1 VRALAA
7 LLVCLP
13 LAAAPGTLKV
23 RVGQSTIEMPL
34 EEYVAAVLAGESSSF
49 QSDEAL
55 KAMAVAARSYG
66 LHFRGRHASEGF
78 DLCATTH
85 CQRVEP
91 GAVTPRLAAAA
102 EQTAGEVLW
111 YEGKPAYTC
120 YSRNCG
126 GVTEDASVVWS
137 DLAAPYLRS
146 HPDPYCTRQG
156 STSWEW
162 RGAAGEIAAALERA
176 QLKAPAGMTRI
187 TIARRTASGRA
198 RVLLLGGTGEP
209 VAVAASSFRF
219 AVGRTLGWNTLR
231 SDRYEVSE
239 AGARLTFRG
248 AGEGHGVGLCQRGAD
263 QMGREGMGY
272 HDILA
277 FYFPGTAPGMTGRGL
292 AWVRTGGEAVALFST
307 QPEQDRAVLA
317 IAERQLKDIAGETRF
332 AMRPASRDGWRHTRR
347 GDEWNCSRQACCA
360 ARGCWSRRSG
370 TSCCTWW
377 WKDRRRRGYR
387 CGFARESWGIWSG
400 GMAAG
405 RTCRRATCGRPRMR
419 LGHGG
424 LMRRRRSGSRNW
436 CTETERQRCWSGCG
450 RGCRKSD
457 GHLIVPGFLS
467 VLAGL
472 L

>member
-1 VRALAA
+1 MRALAA

-146 HPDPYCTRQG
+146 HPDP
-156 STSWEW
+156 
-162 RGAAGEIAAALERA
+162 
-176 QLKAPAGMTRI
+176 
-187 TIARRTASGRA
+187 
-198 RVLLLGGTGEP
+198 
-209 VAVAASSFRF
+209 
-219 AVGRTLGWNTLR
+219 
-231 SDRYEVSE
+231 
-239 AGARLTFRG
+239 
-248 AGEGHGVGLCQRGAD
+248 
-263 QMGREGMGY
+263 
-272 HDILA
+272 
-277 FYFPGTAPGMTGRGL
+277 
-292 AWVRTGGEAVALFST
+292 
-307 QPEQDRAVLA
+307 
-317 IAERQLKDIAGETRF
+317 
-332 AMRPASRDGWRHTRR
+332 
-347 GDEWNCSRQACCA
+347 
-360 ARGCWSRRSG
+360 
-370 TSCCTWW
+370 
-377 WKDRRRRGYR
+377 
-387 CGFARESWGIWSG
+387 
-400 GMAAG
+400 
-405 RTCRRATCGRPRMR
+405 
-419 LGHGG
+419 
-424 LMRRRRSGSRNW
+424 
-436 CTETERQRCWSGCG
+436 
-450 RGCRKSD
+450 
-457 GHLIVPGFLS
+457 
-467 VLAGL
+467 
-472 L
+472 